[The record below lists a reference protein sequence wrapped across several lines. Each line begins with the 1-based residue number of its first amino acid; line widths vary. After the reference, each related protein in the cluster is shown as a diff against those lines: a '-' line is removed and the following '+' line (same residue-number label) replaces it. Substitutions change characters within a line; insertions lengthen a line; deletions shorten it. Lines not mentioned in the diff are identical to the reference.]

1 MFECGCWGMVKT
13 KDQRGLAALAALF
26 GMLASACLFAG
37 PLSVARPVL
46 LDAEGPLTMQPQ
58 QQQLFA
64 RRMALSERPGGHI
77 PQQILRN
84 INGLWSKSI
93 SGRRTKNHKTGGFN
107 APKQVLTGRGHQWGT
122 DPYMVTQVSLCSFD
136 THALSTYVHTS
147 MHTLMCLH

>member
-1 MFECGCWGMVKT
+1 VKTVAVGMVKR
-13 KDQRGLAALAALF
+13 KDQRSLAALAALF
-26 GMLASACLFAG
+26 GMLASACLFVG

-46 LDAEGPLTMQPQ
+46 LDAEQ

-84 INGLWSKSI
+84 IHGLWSKSI

-122 DPYMVTQVSLCSFD
+122 DPYLVTQVGLCSFD
-136 THALSTYVHTS
+136 THALSSYTHTRPC
-147 MHTLMCLH
+147 TR